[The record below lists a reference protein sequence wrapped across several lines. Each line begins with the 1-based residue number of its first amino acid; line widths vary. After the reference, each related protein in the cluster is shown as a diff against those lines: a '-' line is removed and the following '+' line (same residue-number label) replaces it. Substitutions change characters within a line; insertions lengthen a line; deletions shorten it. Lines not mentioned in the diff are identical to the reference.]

1 MVERSKAWARHNMP
15 EEPPRE
21 ALPAPV
27 TEKSWG
33 EVLAKL
39 DWEEPIKGN

>member
-1 MVERSKAWARHNMP
+1 MP

-27 TEKSWG
+27 TKKSWG